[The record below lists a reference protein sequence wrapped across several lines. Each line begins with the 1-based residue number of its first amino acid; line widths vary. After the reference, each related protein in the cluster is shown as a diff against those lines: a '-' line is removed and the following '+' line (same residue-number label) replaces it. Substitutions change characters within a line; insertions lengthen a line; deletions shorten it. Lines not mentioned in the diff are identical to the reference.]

1 MNYSPD
7 NQRQL
12 QLTIALRL
20 NMIQRQ
26 SLPQLTYTQIEETL
40 LKWKWKN
47 RRPTSLHEAV
57 NDVLSLSADEIVAYL
72 STQAVVE
79 GQKKSISEFEDLIGG

>member
-47 RRPTSLHEAV
+47 RRPTSLNEAV

-72 STQAVVE
+72 STQAVIE